1 MSASDLGNKDLL
13 WGCCLAA
20 FWGQFCSCAFKHC
33 PFSCAQTEVNSCPPP
48 QVNILTTPAAHL
60 GTGSTGLEC
69 HLPASSR
76 QRGLLPAPGTDTAPS
91 APEPLHCP
99 QRCFSFPWPHL
110 LQGLLQ
116 RGEWNDTVSL
126 HLGQTAQLLA
136 GWCWGQRRQGPQLL
150 PQLDIS
156 PDLSNVS
163 WVRSVSSKNKHNSH
177 HWWSTQNHL
186 KGSAGHS
193 GRRKL
198 NCFLSAWSTSWHQ
211 PCTAWPLPRV
221 LRGPSGPI
229 LREVIQKS

>member
-13 WGCCLAA
+13 WGCCLAT

-48 QVNILTTPAAHL
+48 QVNILTAPAAHL

-116 RGEWNDTVSL
+116 RGQWNDTVSL
-126 HLGQTAQLLA
+126 HLGQTAGTAPGRLVLGPGETRTTAAPTIGHFPRSQQCVLSQISILKKQA
-136 GWCWGQRRQGPQLL
+136 QQSPLMIHSKPPQRFSR
-150 PQLDIS
+150 
-156 PDLSNVS
+156 
-163 WVRSVSSKNKHNSH
+163 
-177 HWWSTQNHL
+177 TF
-186 KGSAGHS
+186 
-193 GRRKL
+193 RKEK
-198 NCFLSAWSTSWHQ
+198 A
-211 PCTAWPLPRV
+211 
-221 LRGPSGPI
+221 
-229 LREVIQKS
+229 